1 MVARFVAPSRRRAG
15 RRRLAVAAACLFLSS
30 LAGCWLNPWDPLGK
44 ADDVNRHHA
53 EPMQN
58 RQWMDVSGGPWQ
70 GLPESAGVP

>member
-1 MVARFVAPSRRRAG
+1 MAAGPITTVSRPAAHLG
-15 RRRLAVAAACLFLSS
+15 IAAAACLYLVV

-44 ADDVNRHHA
+44 ADDVKRHHA